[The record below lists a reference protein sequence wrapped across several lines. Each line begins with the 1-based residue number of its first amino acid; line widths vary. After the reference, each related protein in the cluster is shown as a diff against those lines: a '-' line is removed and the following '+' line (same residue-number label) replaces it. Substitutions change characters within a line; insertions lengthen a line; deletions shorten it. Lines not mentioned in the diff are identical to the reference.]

1 MKKLFLFLILFTYGY
16 FTNAQTVIF
25 TDDFESGI
33 GQWTTTGS
41 WGISSSQSH
50 SPTHSLSES
59 PSGNYGNNWNTYCTM
74 ANGVDLS
81 TYPSA
86 SLNFWGTYKIESGF
100 DYMYIE
106 VSTDDFA
113 TYTTIATFSGNE
125 TVPLPA
131 FQEYTYDLGGFC
143 GNSNVKVRFHFY
155 SDGGYTT
162 DGMYIDDF
170 TITADSVDNSAP
182 LIVHTPAPF
191 YEGTLGDKVVDA
203 QIIDFSG
210 INLNNTYLEY
220 TVDGGSAQQVAAVL
234 VSGNNYQFTI
244 PAQMPGAKV
253 SYYIHAEDNYT
264 PTNVTNSPVYEY
276 IAGNHIIQD
285 NGVVDYFMQIGPGV
299 TTGPS
304 EGVAVKIA
312 LGNTDLVG
320 MLIRN
325 YTDIDHPNDSMLIHV
340 WDDNNGVPG
349 NDVITPFMVYPAAT
363 LTNTSAMKWIDL
375 RAYSSQLSN
384 LSGTYYIG
392 FTVPS
397 GIVNITITQPGS
409 YARSYIKTSTGWI
422 ASSGT
427 GGSNDHHFRAI
438 TSLNQDIEGPVIVNN
453 SIPVHCEAS
462 LNAETVNATITDMTG
477 VASSTLYYQVDNGAV
492 QSVAGVNQSGNSWSF
507 TIPAQTAGA
516 WVKYWIEATDLV
528 TPTPYTSYSDTFLY
542 ISGLYHKFDNNQPD
556 VYIPVGTLAQNY
568 AGIAEMLDFQTS
580 TTQLT
585 TVLIRNYYSTSSPS
599 NTPNDPMTIHVWSN
613 NNGVPGTDLI
623 TPFVVNS
630 EAGPSNPMA
639 ITKVDLRNYAA
650 QLSNLTGI
658 VFVGFTVSSGSCAV
672 LGIQNGTYGRT
683 FVNDGTQWIPYQID
697 AQIRAI
703 TDALNTS
710 NVVTTVTDLNNIVD
724 IYPNPT
730 SEMVNIYIDNYEKS
744 IIDIYTLDGK
754 LLNTYE
760 PNMSNTLINTSTW
773 DKGVYLIKIQNIKG
787 VSTHK
792 LIVK

>member
-1 MKKLFLFLILFTYGY
+1 MKKLFLFLILFAFGY
-16 FTNAQTVIF
+16 LVNAQTVVF
-25 TDDFESGI
+25 TDDFESGTS
-33 GQWTTTGS
+33 QWTTTGS
-41 WGISSSQSH
+41 WGISSSQSY

-59 PSGNYGNNWNTYCTM
+59 PTGNYGNNWNTYCTM

-86 SLNFWGTYKIESGF
+86 SLSFWGTYKIESGF

-106 VSTDDFA
+106 VSTDNFA
-113 TYTTIATFSGNE
+113 TYTTIATISGNE

-170 TITADSVDNSAP
+170 TITASSVDNSAP

-191 YEGTLGDKVVDA
+191 YEGTLGNKVVDA

-210 INLNNTYLEY
+210 ININNTYLEY
-220 TVDGGSAQQVAAVL
+220 TVDGGAAQQVAAVL
-234 VSGNNYQFTI
+234 VNGNDYQFTI

-253 SYYIHAEDNYT
+253 SYFIHAEDNYN
-264 PTNVTNSPVYEY
+264 PTNIATSPTYEY

-285 NGVVDYFMQIGPGV
+285 NGIVDYFMQIGPGV

-304 EGVAVKIA
+304 EGVAVKIT

-325 YTDIDHPNDSMLIHV
+325 YTDIDHSNDSMLIHV

-375 RAYSSQLSN
+375 RSYAAQLSN

-392 FTVPS
+392 FTVPN
-397 GIVNITITQPGS
+397 GIVNITITQPGA
-409 YARSYIKTSTGWI
+409 YARSYIKTSTGWSE
-422 ASSGT
+422 SSGT
-427 GGSNDHHFRAI
+427 GGANDHHFRAI
-438 TSLNQDIEGPVIVNN
+438 TSLNQDVEGPNIVNN
-453 SIPVHCEAS
+453 SIPVHCEATLS
-462 LNAETVNATITDMTG
+462 AEIVNATITDMTG
-477 VASSTLYYQVDNGAV
+477 VASSTLYYQVDNGTV
-492 QSVAGVNQSGNSWSF
+492 QSVAGVNQGGSSWNY

-528 TPTPYTSYSDTFLY
+528 SPNPYTSYTDTFIY

-585 TVLIRNYYSTSSPS
+585 TVLIRNYYSTSNPS
-599 NTPNDPMTIHVWSN
+599 NTPNDPMTIHVWGN
-613 NNGVPGTDLI
+613 NNGMPGNDLI

-630 EAGPSNPMA
+630 EANANNPMA
-639 ITKVDLRNYAA
+639 ITKVDLRNYATE
-650 QLSNLTGI
+650 LSNLTGI

-683 FVNDGTQWIPYQID
+683 FANDGTQWIPDQTD

-710 NVVTTVTDLNNIVD
+710 NNITDLNNIID
-724 IYPNPT
+724 IFPNPT
-730 SEMVNIYIDNYEKS
+730 SDIVNIYIDNYERS
-744 IIDIYTLDGK
+744 IINIYTLDGK
-754 LLNTYE
+754 MLKKLE
-760 PNMSNTLINTSTW
+760 PNMNNTLINTSSW
-773 DKGVYLIKIQNIKG
+773 DKGVYLIKIQNQKG
-787 VSTHK
+787 ISTHK

>member
-1 MKKLFLFLILFTYGY
+1 MKKLYLLLAFAILGFYTQ
-16 FTNAQTVIF
+16 AQTVVF

-33 GQWTTTGS
+33 TNWTTTGS
-41 WGISSSQSH
+41 WGISSSQSN

-59 PSGNYGNNWNTYCTM
+59 PSGNYSNNWNTFCTM
-74 ANGVDLS
+74 TNGVDLS

-86 SLNFWGTYKIESGF
+86 SLSFWGTYKIEGGF

-106 VSTDDFA
+106 VSTDNFA
-113 TYTTIATFSGNE
+113 TFTTIATFSGNE
-125 TVPLPA
+125 SVPLPA
-131 FQEYTYDLGGFC
+131 FQQYTYDLGGFC

-155 SDGGYTT
+155 SDAGYTT

-170 TITADSVDNSAP
+170 TITASTIDNSAP

-191 YEGTLGDKVVDA
+191 YEGTLNNKVVDA

-210 INLNNTYLEY
+210 VNINNTYLEY
-220 TVDGGSAQQVAAVL
+220 TVDGGSAQQVSAVL
-234 VSGNNYQFTI
+234 VSGNQYQFTI
-244 PAQMPGAKV
+244 PAQTPGALV
-253 SYYIHAEDNYT
+253 QYFIHAEDNYST
-264 PTNVTNSPVYEY
+264 PNVATSPNYEY
-276 IAGNHIIQD
+276 ISGNHIIQD
-285 NGVVDYFMQIGPGV
+285 NGVVDYFMQVGPGV

-312 LGNTDLVG
+312 LGGTDLVG
-320 MLIRN
+320 MLLRN

-349 NDVITPFMVYPAAT
+349 NDVITPFMTYPAAN

-375 RAYSSQLSN
+375 RPYAAQLTN

-397 GIVNITITQPGS
+397 GIVNITISQPGT
-409 YARSYIKTSTGWI
+409 YARSYVKTSTGWS

-427 GGSNDHHFRAI
+427 NGANDHHFRAI
-438 TSLNQDIEGPVIVNN
+438 TSLNQDIEGPNIVNN
-453 SIPVHCEAS
+453 TIPVHYESGLSAQ
-462 LNAETVNATITDMTG
+462 TVNATITDMSG
-477 VASSTLYYQVDNGAV
+477 VASSTLYYKVDNGSI
-492 QSVAGVNQSGNSWSF
+492 QSITGVNQSGSSWNYI
-507 TIPAQTAGA
+507 IPAQTPGA
-516 WVKYWIEATDLV
+516 FVKYWIEATDVV
-528 TPTPYTSYSDTFLY
+528 TPTPYTSHTDTFTY

-556 VYIPVGTLAQNY
+556 VYIPIGTLAQNY

-585 TVLIRNYYSTSSPS
+585 TVLIRNYYSTSTPS

-613 NNGVPGTDLI
+613 NNGLPGTDLI

-630 EAGPSNPMA
+630 EANASNPLA
-639 ITKVDLRNYAA
+639 VTKVDLRSYSA
-650 QLSNLTGI
+650 QLSNLTGV

-672 LGIQNGTYGRT
+672 LGEQNGTYGHT
-683 FVNDGTQWIPYQID
+683 FANDGTQWIPDQTD

-703 TDALNTS
+703 TGPLSVSAS
-710 NVVTTVTDLNNIVD
+710 TVDLNNIID

-730 SEMVNIYIDNYEKS
+730 SDLVNIYIDNFEQS
-744 IIDIYTLDGK
+744 IVNIYSMDGK
-754 LLNTYE
+754 IIKTFVPNT
-760 PNMSNTLINTSTW
+760 NNTLINTNKW
-773 DKGVYLIKIQNIKG
+773 EKGMYIIKIQHQKG
-787 VSTHK
+787 ISSHK

>member
-1 MKKLFLFLILFTYGY
+1 MKKLSLFLILFAVGY
-16 FTNAQTVIF
+16 LINAQTVLF

-33 GQWTTTGS
+33 TQWTKTGS

-74 ANGVDLS
+74 TNGVDLS
-81 TYPSA
+81 NYPSA
-86 SLNFWGTYKIESGF
+86 TLSFWGTYKIESGF
-100 DYMYIE
+100 DYMYVE
-106 VSTDDFA
+106 VSTDNFA
-113 TYTTIATFSGNE
+113 TYTTIATFSGNQ

-131 FQEYTYDLGGFC
+131 FQQYNFDLGGFC

-155 SDGGYTT
+155 SDQGYTT

-170 TITADSVDNSAP
+170 TITASNIDNSAP

-191 YEGTLGDKVVDA
+191 YEGTLGNKVVDA

-210 INLNNTYLEY
+210 VNLNNTYLVY
-220 TVDGGSAQQVAAVL
+220 TVDDGPAQQVPAVL

-244 PAQMPGAKV
+244 PSQTPGAMVK
-253 SYYIHAEDNYT
+253 YFIHAEDNYST
-264 PTNVTNSPVYEY
+264 PNIAVSDTFKY

-299 TTGPS
+299 TNGPS

-312 LGNTDLVG
+312 LGNTNLVG

-340 WDDNNGVPG
+340 WNDNNGVPG

-375 RAYSSQLSN
+375 RPYAAQLSN

-392 FTVPS
+392 FTVPT
-397 GIVNITITQPGS
+397 GIVNITISQPGTF
-409 YARSYIKTSTGWI
+409 ARSYIKTSSGWY
-422 ASSGT
+422 ASSGS
-427 GGSNDHHFRAI
+427 GGANDHHFRAI
-438 TSLNQDIEGPVIVNN
+438 TSLNQDIEGPNIVNN
-453 SIPVHCEAS
+453 TIPVHCEAS
-462 LNAETVNATITDMTG
+462 LSAENVNATITDMTG

-492 QSVAGVNQSGNSWSF
+492 QSVTGVNQGGSSWNF
-507 TIPAQTAGA
+507 TIPAQPAGA

-528 TPTPYTSYSDTFLY
+528 TPNPYTSHTDTFLY

-556 VYIPVGTLAQNY
+556 VYIPVGTLPQNY

-585 TVLIRNYYSTSSPS
+585 TILIRNYYSTSNPS
-599 NTPNDPMTIHVWSN
+599 NTPNNPMTIHVWSN
-613 NNGVPGTDLI
+613 NNGIPGNDLI

-630 EAGPSNPMA
+630 EAGPSNPLA
-639 ITKVDLRNYAA
+639 LTKVDLRPYAA
-650 QLSNLTGI
+650 QLSNLTGTI
-658 VFVGFTVSSGSCAV
+658 FVGFTVSS
-672 LGIQNGTYGRT
+672 
-683 FVNDGTQWIPYQID
+683 
-697 AQIRAI
+697 
-703 TDALNTS
+703 
-710 NVVTTVTDLNNIVD
+710 
-724 IYPNPT
+724 
-730 SEMVNIYIDNYEKS
+730 
-744 IIDIYTLDGK
+744 
-754 LLNTYE
+754 
-760 PNMSNTLINTSTW
+760 
-773 DKGVYLIKIQNIKG
+773 
-787 VSTHK
+787 
-792 LIVK
+792 